1 MLQGESATTKG
12 IKCFMKELGELT
24 TLCGVMACAY
34 VQAPEIWPNKA
45 EASRV
50 LTRFESCNP
59 AEQTRRCWL

>member
-12 IKCFMKELGELT
+12 MNGFMKELGELT

-50 LTRFESCNP
+50 RT
-59 AEQTRRCWL
+59 